1 MQSWIAIPNKTL
13 VYNEFFNLIY
23 LDLEVRFFFIIINM
37 GVRVSLSAPQL
48 IPRALKLTTM

>member
-1 MQSWIAIPNKTL
+1 MHSWIAIPNKTL